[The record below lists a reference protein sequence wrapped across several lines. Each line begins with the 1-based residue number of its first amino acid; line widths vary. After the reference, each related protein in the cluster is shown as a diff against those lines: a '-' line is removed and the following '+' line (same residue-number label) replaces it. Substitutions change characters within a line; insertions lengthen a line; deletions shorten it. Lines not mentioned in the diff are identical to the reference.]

1 MLTLNLATKPL
12 VRLQIVYCSS
22 GLRCS
27 NSLVCGEELTA
38 RFYWNF

>member
-1 MLTLNLATKPL
+1 MLTLNLPVRPL
-12 VRLQIVYCSS
+12 VRLQIVYCSNS
-22 GLRCS
+22 LRCS